1 MIQEETMTQQDRLRT
16 VAVGLSL
23 MALCSAAPAYSQ
35 TARITNESA
44 LQQVEIPEYSELPG
58 PGKKCR
64 IDDEFH
70 FTYEFTE
77 KPRMGTAILRVR
89 IFDREGN
96 QTTAFTVLSRYDMPS
111 MAGAHDSGEQEFKL
125 NKKGDYLLPVN
136 IAMPGEWEV
145 KLTFKR
151 GDSVVF
157 RGTFRFD
164 V

>member
-1 MIQEETMTQQDRLRT
+1 MIQQDRLRT
-16 VAVGLSL
+16 VAVGFGL
-23 MALCSAAPAYSQ
+23 MALWLAAPAYSR
-35 TARITNESA
+35 TAKVANKPA
-44 LQQVEIPEYSELPG
+44 LQQVETPEYSELPG

-96 QTTAFTVLSRYDMPS
+96 QSTAFTVLSRYDMPS

-151 GDSVVF
+151 GESVVF
-157 RGTFRFD
+157 RGTFQFD

>member
-1 MIQEETMTQQDRLRT
+1 MRPQNQMIELAL
-16 VAVGLSL
+16 AVGLTALALVVPADPRTTASSNPASL
-23 MALCSAAPAYSQ
+23 WQAE
-35 TARITNESA
+35 TA
-44 LQQVEIPEYSELPG
+44 EYAELPG
-58 PGKKCR
+58 AGKKCR

-70 FTYEFTE
+70 FIYEFTE

-89 IFDREGN
+89 VFGPDENRS
-96 QTTAFTVLSRYDMPS
+96 TDFTILGRSDMPS

-125 NKKGDYLLPVN
+125 NTKGDYLLPVH

-157 RGTFRFD
+157 RGAFRFD

>member
-1 MIQEETMTQQDRLRT
+1 MIQQDRLR
-16 VAVGLSL
+16 AAAAGLGLLALSL
-23 MALCSAAPAYSQ
+23 AAPAYCR
-35 TARITNESA
+35 TPEATNKAA
-44 LQQVEIPEYSELPG
+44 LQQVQTPEFSELPG
-58 PGKKCR
+58 PGKNCR
-64 IDDEFH
+64 IDDDFH

-89 IFDREGN
+89 IFDREEN

>member
-1 MIQEETMTQQDRLRT
+1 MIQKDRLRT
-16 VAVGLSL
+16 AAVGLGLLAMSV
-23 MALCSAAPAYSQ
+23 AAPAYSRPADA
-35 TARITNESA
+35 TAKTA
-44 LQQVEIPEYSELPG
+44 LQQVQTPEFSELPG
-58 PGKKCR
+58 SGKNCR
-64 IDDEFH
+64 IDDDFH

-89 IFDREGN
+89 IFDRDGN
-96 QTTAFTVLSRYDMPS
+96 QSTAFTVLSRYDMPS
-111 MAGAHDSGEQEFKL
+111 MAEAHDSGEQEFKL

-157 RGTFRFD
+157 RGAFRFD

>member
-1 MIQEETMTQQDRLRT
+1 MIRRDRLT
-16 VAVGLSL
+16 KVAVGLGLLALSL
-23 MALCSAAPAYSQ
+23 ATP
-35 TARITNESA
+35 A
-44 LQQVEIPEYSELPG
+44 LQQVQVPEYSELPG
-58 PGKKCR
+58 PGKNCR
-64 IDDEFH
+64 IDDNFH
-70 FTYEFTE
+70 FNYEFTE

-89 IFDREGN
+89 IFDQEGN
-96 QTTAFTVLSRYDMPS
+96 KSTAFTVLSLYDMPS

-125 NKKGDYLLPVN
+125 SKKGDYLLPVN

-157 RGTFRFD
+157 RGVFRFD

>member
-1 MIQEETMTQQDRLRT
+1 MIQKYSLRT
-16 VAVGLSL
+16 VAVGLGL
-23 MALCSAAPAYSQ
+23 VALYLAAPSFSQ
-35 TARITNESA
+35 TTQPAGPPA
-44 LQQVEIPEYSELPG
+44 LQQVETPDYSELPG
-58 PGKKCR
+58 PGKKCS
-64 IDDEFH
+64 IDDEFY

-89 IFDREGN
+89 VYGQDGN
-96 QTTAFTVLSRYDMPS
+96 QSTAFAVLGRYDMPS

-136 IAMPGEWEV
+136 IVMPGDWEV

-151 GDSVVF
+151 GDSIVF
-157 RGTFRFD
+157 RGVFRFD